1 MDQIKIKR
9 YIDHKPHVKGN
20 WHKEGD
26 KSFYTW
32 QEEEYQKELAYL
44 KGVEVL
50 DHEGIVLPETYQEVT
65 QEGFEVSLYK
75 ELQRELNRLEHKFS
89 LSIEKPTYEDLQKL
103 IEGYLVLAVKESW
116 AYDAIAF
123 SPELYTFGSCDTYEV
138 KAFQSFADFNKKWA
152 GKEVSQMFIYL
163 LRNEHKSVREH
174 EDGHRSL
181 LGVLLG
187 F

>member
-26 KSFYTW
+26 KNFYTW
-32 QEEEYQKELAYL
+32 QEEDYQRELAYIKAL
-44 KGVEVL
+44 GVL

-75 ELQRELNRLEHKFS
+75 ELRSYLNTLEYKFS
-89 LSIEKPTYEDLQKL
+89 LSIEKPSYKDLQKL
-103 IEGYLVLAVKESW
+103 IGGYLVLAVRESW
-116 AYDAIAF
+116 TYDAIAL
-123 SPELYTFGSCDTYEV
+123 SPELYAFGGCDTHEA
-138 KAFQSFADFNKKWA
+138 KAFQSFADFNKKWVN
-152 GKEVSQMFIYL
+152 KEVSQMYIYL
-163 LRNEHKSVREH
+163 LRNEHKCIREH
-174 EDGHRSL
+174 EDGHKSL
-181 LGVLLG
+181 LGLFLG